1 MSDFD
6 DNVQL
11 LIPVLQKI
19 TTASKAIRSAKKF
32 PKVIELILAIGNAMN
47 GAKWSEIKIQ
57 KNIFYF
63 FKESANLRVQNCEFG
78 LLVNPEESQGSE
90 LHVDASFG
98 RQLYEKSIFWN

>member
-47 GAKWSEIKIQ
+47 GAK
-57 KNIFYF
+57 
-63 FKESANLRVQNCEFG
+63 
-78 LLVNPEESQGSE
+78 
-90 LHVDASFG
+90 
-98 RQLYEKSIFWN
+98 